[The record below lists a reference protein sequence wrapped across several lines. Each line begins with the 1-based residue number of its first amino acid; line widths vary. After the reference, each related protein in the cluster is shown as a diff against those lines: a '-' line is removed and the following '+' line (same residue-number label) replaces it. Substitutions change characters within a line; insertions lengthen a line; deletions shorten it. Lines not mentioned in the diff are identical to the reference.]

1 MTLLRRLW
9 LLIPTTPL
17 PGWRHVPALADY
29 VLEEQEDR

>member
-17 PGWRHVPALADY
+17 PGMPPVTMGDLWCKIL
-29 VLEEQEDR
+29 EDRL